1 MGDSTSPLMIRRRLR
16 TELRTARLKKDLTQE
31 QVAKAMY
38 WSLSKMNRIEKAKSS
53 ISVNDLRVLLPLY
66 GITDKKHTEEL
77 IFLAKQAKET
87 AWWRGYGAIAPAG
100 LLELMDYESASSA
113 VSQYETKFVP
123 GILQTEEYAAAVLQV
138 FYEEKSADE
147 RKALVDLRT
156 RRRDLLASDD
166 ASNFA
171 FVLDEPVIRRPVG
184 GPAVMSHQLRHLI
197 DMADLPNVTVQVVP
211 LAVGLHPGMRGAF
224 EVVQF
229 DDAPE
234 ETIVFVEGPPD
245 DSIVEDAQ
253 KTEKYLQT
261 FEQIMEVSLSPAD
274 SIVLLREAADKMA

>member
-1 MGDSTSPLMIRRRLR
+1 
-16 TELRTARLKKDLTQE
+16 
-31 QVAKAMY
+31 
-38 WSLSKMNRIEKAKSS
+38 
-53 ISVNDLRVLLPLY
+53 
-66 GITDKKHTEEL
+66 
-77 IFLAKQAKET
+77 
-87 AWWRGYGAIAPAG
+87 
-100 LLELMDYESASSA
+100 
-113 VSQYETKFVP
+113 
-123 GILQTEEYAAAVLQV
+123 
-138 FYEEKSADE
+138 
-147 RKALVDLRT
+147 
-156 RRRDLLASDD
+156 
-166 ASNFA
+166 
-171 FVLDEPVIRRPVG
+171 
-184 GPAVMSHQLRHLI
+184 MSHQLRHLI